1 MAKKV
6 NKTEEQFAQ
15 IEETLSRT
23 EQYIEDNQ
31 NKLIKIV
38 GGIIAVIS
46 LYIGYQNFYIA
57 PMEEQA
63 QAEMYMAEIYFEKD
77 SFQLA
82 INGDGQYFGFLD
94 IYDDYSSSKT
104 GQLAAY
110 YAGISYLN
118 LGEYD
123 NAIEYLSDFSS
134 DDVIFSSLALGGIG
148 DAYMELGDSDNA
160 LDYYE
165 DAADNDD
172 NEFTT
177 PRYLMKQTLVHE
189 INKDYDAAIELYNR
203 IKKDYKTSR
212 EAQNIEKYIS
222 RAENR

>member
-1 MAKKV
+1 MAKKE
-6 NKTEEQFAQ
+6 NKTEDQFAQ

-94 IYDDYSSSKT
+94 IYDDFSSSKT

-165 DAADNDD
+165 DAAENDD
-172 NEFTT
+172 NELTT

-189 INKDYDAAIELYNR
+189 MNKDYDAAIELYNR

-212 EAQNIEKYIS
+212 EAQGIEKYIS
-222 RAENR
+222 KAENR